1 MVSNLSK
8 TLLQKHSVVK
18 HVSEFK
24 EMLNPI
30 KLANTAKINPNQVFE
45 ELVFGQDEVS
55 FGDLEVIETINPL
68 QLNRYILPNHVT
80 LQCNLKCDQG
90 DFSTTTTTHLKS
102 HLT

>member
-1 MVSNLSK
+1 M
-8 TLLQKHSVVK
+8 K

-24 EMLNPI
+24 ELFNPD
-30 KLANTAKINPNQVFE
+30 KLASTAKINPNQVFFE
-45 ELVFGQDEVS
+45 ELVFGQYEVS

-80 LQCNLKCDQG
+80 LQCNLKCDQC

>member
-1 MVSNLSK
+1 
-8 TLLQKHSVVK
+8 VK

-30 KLANTAKINPNQVFE
+30 KLANTAKINPNQVFFE

-55 FGDLEVIETINPL
+55 FGDLEVIETIDPL
-68 QLNRYILPNHVT
+68 QLYRHILLNHY
-80 LQCNLKCDQG
+80 LKCDQC
-90 DFSTTTTTHLKS
+90 DFSTTTSTHLKS